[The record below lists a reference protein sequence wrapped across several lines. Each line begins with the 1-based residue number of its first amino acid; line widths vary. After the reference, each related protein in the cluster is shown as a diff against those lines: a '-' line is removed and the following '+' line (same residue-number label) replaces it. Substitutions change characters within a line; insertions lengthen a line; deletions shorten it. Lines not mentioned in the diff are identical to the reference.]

1 MSDTK
6 PPIPLSEY
14 VAFIGIDW
22 ADEKHAVCLST
33 GSQQLLGSVAQ
44 KAADLEAWAAELRQ
58 RFGGRP
64 IAVCLEQSRGVLIY
78 ALLKYEF
85 RILFPI
91 NPKQLARYREA
102 LFPCGAKDDP
112 TDAQLLC
119 DFVRLHHAQL
129 RAWKA
134 DDQSTRT
141 LRLLVEDRRTCVDER
156 TALKNRLKQRLK
168 EFFPLALE
176 LAGNALDADWFLR
189 LLGKFPSHAEL
200 RRASPEALL
209 RILPK
214 LRRLSDSQED
224 PRLVAIRSAQP
235 LVTDA
240 AVIAAHRLAVG
251 HLVKLIA
258 ELNQA
263 VKAYDQEIETQ
274 FANHPDAELFR
285 SFPGAGQALAPRL
298 AAAFGTD
305 RQRLE
310 SAVDMQQL
318 SGTSPVLIRS
328 GKSCVVRRRRACPK
342 FLHQSFHEFADH
354 SRKKST
360 WARAYYDLMR
370 ARGAGHHAAIR
381 SLAFKWLRVIYRCW
395 TTGKPYVEETH
406 LANLRNRNSPLIK
419 FLEETATKTQAT

>member
-1 MSDTK
+1 MSDMKT
-6 PPIPLSEY
+6 PVPLSKFA
-14 VAFIGIDW
+14 AFIGIDW
-22 ADEKHAVCLST
+22 ADERHAVCLST
-33 GSQQLLGSVAQ
+33 GAQKQLSSVAQ

-64 IAVCLEQSRGVLIY
+64 IAVCLEQSRGALIY

-85 RILFPI
+85 LILFPI

-102 LFPCGAKDDP
+102 LVPCGAKDDP
-112 TDAQLLC
+112 SDARLLC

-129 RAWKA
+129 RAWKT

-176 LAGNALDADWFLR
+176 LAGDRLDADWFLR

-200 RRASPEALL
+200 RRAAPATLL
-209 RILPK
+209 GILPK
-214 LRRLSDSQED
+214 LRRLSDSDED
-224 PRLVAIRSAQP
+224 PRIAAIRSARP

-240 AVIAAHRLAVG
+240 AVIAAHRLAVSYV
-251 HLVKLIA
+251 VKLIA
-258 ELNQA
+258 ELNDA
-263 VKAYDQEIETQ
+263 VQGYDQEIEAQ
-274 FANHPDAELFR
+274 FANHPDAELFQ

-305 RQRLE
+305 RERLE

-328 GKSCVVRRRRACPK
+328 GKSCAIRRRRACPK
-342 FLHQSFHEFADH
+342 FLHQTFHEFADH

-360 WARAYYDLMR
+360 WARAYYDMMR

-395 TTGKPYVEETH
+395 STRKLYVEETH
-406 LANLRNRNSPLIK
+406 LANLRRRNSPLLQ
-419 FLEETATKTQAT
+419 FLEETAPLPQTT